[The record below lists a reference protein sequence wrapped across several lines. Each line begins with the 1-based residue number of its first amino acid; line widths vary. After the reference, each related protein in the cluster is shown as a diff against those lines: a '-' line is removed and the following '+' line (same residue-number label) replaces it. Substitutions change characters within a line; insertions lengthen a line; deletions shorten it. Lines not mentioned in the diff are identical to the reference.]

1 MEKIKNFWHNLKRSC
16 RWFKRMWNNYDFDSY
31 FLIQMMVDK
40 MKDMRYQFDYI
51 DAKFVDL
58 RHQPS
63 YNDSNIIIDSIAELD
78 KAIEVGERL
87 LDDDYFIQHPD
98 VEKWLNENPLLPIK
112 MPDDIK
118 TKFMKAY
125 YDAKDAREKDNILFF
140 NLISQNHENWWT

>member
-63 YNDSNIIIDSIAELD
+63 YNDSNIIIDRIAELD

-87 LDDDYFIQHPD
+87 LDDDYLIQHPD
-98 VEKWLNENPLLPIK
+98 VEKWLNENQLLPVK
-112 MPDDIK
+112 RADDIK
-118 TKFMKAY
+118 TKFTKGY
-125 YDAKDAREKDNILFF
+125 YDGKDAREKDKILCF

>member
-1 MEKIKNFWHNLKRSC
+1 
-16 RWFKRMWNNYDFDSY
+16 
-31 FLIQMMVDK
+31 MVDK

-51 DAKFVDL
+51 DVKFVDL

-140 NLISQNHENWWT
+140 NLISQNHEKWWT

>member
-63 YNDSNIIIDSIAELD
+63 YNDSNIIIDRIAELD

-87 LDDDYFIQHPD
+87 LADDYVIHHPD
-98 VEKWLNENPLLPIK
+98 VEKWLNENPLLHIK

-118 TKFMKAY
+118 TKFMNAY
-125 YDAKDAREKDNILFF
+125 DDEKEEKEKDNILFF

>member
-1 MEKIKNFWHNLKRSC
+1 
-16 RWFKRMWNNYDFDSY
+16 
-31 FLIQMMVDK
+31 

-63 YNDSNIIIDSIAELD
+63 YNDSNIIIDRIAELD

-87 LDDDYFIQHPD
+87 LDDDYLIQHPD
-98 VEKWLNENPLLPIK
+98 VEKWLNENQLLPIK

-125 YDAKDAREKDNILFF
+125 HDAKDAREKDNILFF
-140 NLISQNHENWWT
+140 NLISQNHDKWWT